1 MTDTPPDT
9 DVEGRPREF
18 CLPDLGE
25 GLEEGEIVA
34 WHVEVGDRVE
44 LNEPIVEIE
53 TAKAVVAVPC
63 PFAGRIEAR
72 MGEVGDTLAVGSVLV
87 RVLTESGAPSSA
99 PAPSPDRAT
108 GNGQQDSPGTVDDG
122 SRPLVG
128 YGIHPDGQ
136 DASDGD
142 TTDNGARPRAKP
154 PVRRLAR
161 ELGIDLASVTGSGP
175 GGIVTREDVTAYG
188 AAYAAAGAY
197 GFRGRRPGEVE
208 VVRGVRRRI
217 MDKMEVSRREIPAAS
232 CTREVDLTRLW
243 DLRADLTRQAR
254 GDGLDVRITPFAVI
268 MRATV
273 VALRR
278 FPTLNA
284 RLVGRDP
291 DAGAAGEVH
300 LLEDIN
306 LGVAVDTDRG
316 LVVPNIKRAQDLS
329 LVELAARGA
338 RLADQARDGS
348 IEPADV
354 TGGTFTVN
362 NYGAFGNDDGDP
374 ILNHPEA
381 GILGV
386 GAIRERPWVVDGELA
401 VRRVATLRLAFDH
414 RVCDGGE
421 AGRFVT
427 YVATLCEEPSR
438 ILLYA

>member
-1 MTDTPPDT
+1 M
-9 DVEGRPREF
+9 
-18 CLPDLGE
+18 
-25 GLEEGEIVA
+25 
-34 WHVEVGDRVE
+34 EVGDHVE
-44 LNEPIVEIE
+44 LNQPIVEIE

-63 PFAGRIEAR
+63 PFAGTIQAR

-87 RVLTESGAPSSA
+87 RVLTSSAGPSHLPTTPHDAPSGNDPQA
-99 PAPSPDRAT
+99 P
-108 GNGQQDSPGTVDDG
+108 PGTHDDG

-128 YGIHPDGQ
+128 YGIRPDDRD
-136 DASDGD
+136 DAAESE
-142 TTDNGARPRAKP
+142 TNGNGSRPRAKP

-161 ELGIDLASVTGSGP
+161 DLGIDLVSVRGSGP
-175 GGIVTREDVTAYG
+175 GGIITREDVTAYG
-188 AAYAAAGAY
+188 AAHATSRAF

-217 MDKMEVSRREIPAAS
+217 MDKMETSRREIPAAS

-254 GDGLDVRITPFAVI
+254 GDGLDVRITPFTVI

-273 VALRR
+273 IALRR

-316 LVVPNIKRAQDLS
+316 LMVPNIRRAQDLS

-338 RLADQARDGS
+338 RLAGQARDGT
-348 IEPADV
+348 IDPADV

-386 GAIRERPWVVDGELA
+386 GAIR
-401 VRRVATLRLAFDH
+401 
-414 RVCDGGE
+414 
-421 AGRFVT
+421 
-427 YVATLCEEPSR
+427 
-438 ILLYA
+438 

>member
-1 MTDTPPDT
+1 
-9 DVEGRPREF
+9 
-18 CLPDLGE
+18 
-25 GLEEGEIVA
+25 
-34 WHVEVGDRVE
+34 
-44 LNEPIVEIE
+44 
-53 TAKAVVAVPC
+53 
-63 PFAGRIEAR
+63 
-72 MGEVGDTLAVGSVLV
+72 VLV
-87 RVLTESGAPSSA
+87 QVLTAAETSSSTQTAASDGPS
-99 PAPSPDRAT
+99 
-108 GNGQQDSPGTVDDG
+108 GNGSEASPGTADDG

-128 YGIHPDGQ
+128 YGIRPDDPA
-136 DASDGD
+136 DADQTAADG
-142 TTDNGARPRAKP
+142 NGSRPRAKP

-161 ELGIDLASVTGSGP
+161 DLGIDLASVTGSGP
-175 GGIVTREDVTAYG
+175 GGIITREDVTAYA
-188 AAYAAAGAY
+188 AAYAASGSF
-197 GFRGRRPGEVE
+197 GFRGRRPGEIE

-243 DLRADLTRQAR
+243 ELRGDLTRQAR
-254 GDGLDVRITPFAVI
+254 GDGLDVRITPFTVI

-273 VALRR
+273 IALRR

-300 LLEDIN
+300 LLEDVN
-306 LGVAVDTDRG
+306 LGVAVDTNRG

-338 RLADQARDGS
+338 RLASQARDGS